1 MSGMVHKSW
10 CSGCM
15 PCWCWG
21 KAISQLR
28 SQARAGARGASRVG
42 ASHLA
47 PGRRGRYRNSHGG
60 VQRARFAPR
69 VTDDAAFSHDHA
81 PAFEA
86 GQRGQRA
93 DDRGSAVKRMRG
105 DSVARDAVRQ
115 CHARHSVDHARAR
128 ELRRREIA
136 RGTTVAFAF
145 AIVVLEEKGE

>member
-47 PGRRGRYRNSHGG
+47 PGRRGRYRNRHGG
-60 VQRARFAPR
+60 VQRARLAPR
-69 VTDDAAFSHDHA
+69 VTDDAAFS
-81 PAFEA
+81 
-86 GQRGQRA
+86 
-93 DDRGSAVKRMRG
+93 
-105 DSVARDAVRQ
+105 
-115 CHARHSVDHARAR
+115 
-128 ELRRREIA
+128 
-136 RGTTVAFAF
+136 
-145 AIVVLEEKGE
+145 IVVLEEKGEDRPAAAVEARGGAAELRW